1 LSPTQK
7 VFFWFNIWKNN
18 ELFERKREFFFF
30 SDEKVQTQ
38 HKLKQ
43 IQPPKIQEASHQ
55 NRRPTKITNDKVKEA
70 IKNKK

>member
-1 LSPTQK
+1 MNCLKGKESS
-7 VFFWFNIWKNN
+7 
-18 ELFERKREFFFF
+18 FF

-38 HKLKQ
+38 QKLKQ

-70 IKNKK
+70 IKKKKKELFSSRAQKINT